1 MNLVRRVLP
10 YPLLFLALLGM
21 WLLITQSLSAGQ
33 LLLGAVVA
41 FGGCWVMVA
50 LAPPHTRPHRPL
62 AVARLAGRVFVD
74 VFRSN
79 LAVGSIIL
87 GNEDRRTHAGF
98 MSMRLELTDPYGLA
112 ILAIILTCTPGTQWV
127 RFDPAQGILMLHVLD
142 LVDDKEWVR
151 TIKGRYES
159 LLMEIFE

>member
-1 MNLVRRVLP
+1 MKLLRRVLP
-10 YPLLFLALLGM
+10 YPLLFLALLAM
-21 WLLITQSLSAGQ
+21 WLLMAQSLSAGQ
-33 LLLGAVVA
+33 LLLGALA
-41 FGGCWVMVA
+41 ALGGCWMMVA
-50 LAPPHTRPHRPL
+50 LDPPAARLRRP
-62 AVARLAGRVFVD
+62 AAAARLAGRVFLD

-98 MSMRLELTDPYGLA
+98 MSLRLDLTSPYGLA

-127 RFDPAQGILMLHVLD
+127 RHDPSRRILMLHVLD

-151 TIKGRYES
+151 TIKERYEG